1 MLVIPAIDL
10 RGGHCVRLYQGKLE
24 EEEIYSK
31 DPVFIAKLW
40 QTESAKRIH
49 IIDLDGAFAGVM
61 RNFDLIEKIRQAVN
75 VPLEVGGGIRNIKTA
90 EKLVKIG
97 IDKIILGTS
106 LIYNPK
112 LVEQMVNK
120 YKKKIMV
127 SIDAV
132 DGKVAIAG
140 WKEVTAVSIDEIL
153 ELIKKL
159 GIEEIVYTDIKKD
172 GTLEGPNFAAIKQVC
187 TSFSSSGLS
196 VSKSLGEGVIASGG
210 ITSLEDVKKLKEL
223 EPLGL
228 EGIIIGKALYTEKI
242 KLGEAIKL
250 GES

>member
-24 EEEIYSK
+24 QEEIYSK

-40 QTESAKRIH
+40 QTESAKRVH

-140 WKEVTAVSIDEIL
+140 WKEITAVSIDEIL

-172 GTLEGPNFAAIKQVC
+172 GTLEGPNFSTIKQVC

-196 VSKSLGEGVIASGG
+196 VPKSLGEGVIASGG